1 MVKLM
6 STVVALTIVAGACTS
21 EVPPSPAASQ
31 PAPSSSTSTE
41 TVKRETP
48 AEAEIYAAVIRHLV
62 SKDHTFGR
70 GRFSYKVIFVLDGP
84 RNDAG
89 RARGDVFASSSR
101 PFSADVVAGIEE
113 EVSGELPPLRFV
125 GDGSDALRGGKRLGE
140 VKQSG
145 ALIVLGPIGRKK
157 GRVEVPNTFWC
168 GGKCSQW
175 LTFVVSERNGRWVV
189 KGTTGRV
196 TMS

>member
-1 MVKLM
+1 MRPALLL
-6 STVVALTIVAGACTS
+6 TTVALVASGCTGDTAP
-21 EVPPSPAASQ
+21 VPTAPSPAA
-31 PAPSSSTSTE
+31 TTE
-41 TVKRETP
+41 EATHETP
-48 AEAEIYAAVIRHLV
+48 KEAQIYAAVIRHLV
-62 SKDHTFGR
+62 SNDHTFGR

-89 RARGDVFASSSR
+89 RPRGDVFAGSPR
-101 PFSADVVAGIEE
+101 PFPADVVAGIHEDL
-113 EVSGELPPLRFV
+113 SGDSPPLRFV

-140 VKQSG
+140 VKQGG

-175 LTFVVSERNGRWVV
+175 LTFVVSERNGQWVV